1 MRLGA
6 VTGTAVSAQKSGLL
20 PLKRFGI
27 TSHGQI
33 AYHDYDG
40 PGFRPEER
48 TKFVTD
54 LGDKRMMFLRN
65 HATLTHDRSI
75 AERSCEIQIA
85 AQSGCRDPVLSS
97 DDVIKKTVQIAQ
109 GVISPKSVST
119 RLSASSTGSILL
131 AATKRISRGLSM
143 TLIFWGVGAQAL
155 RITRD
160 LPNARVVRK

>member
-1 MRLGA
+1 MRDLDA

-65 HATLTHDRSI
+65 HAALTHDRSI

-85 AQSGCRDPVLSS
+85 AQSGRGELVAAAGRYYQKNDADRAGSGRPTFRRSRFRRGCSPAQPDRSYLS
-97 DDVIKKTVQIAQ
+97 
-109 GVISPKSVST
+109 
-119 RLSASSTGSILL
+119 RLSELV
-131 AATKRISRGLSM
+131 AAH
-143 TLIFWGVGAQAL
+143 Q
-155 RITRD
+155 
-160 LPNARVVRK
+160 

>member
-1 MRLGA
+1 VRDAPRRGH
-6 VTGTAVSAQKSGLL
+6 GYRSFSAKSGLL

-48 TKFVTD
+48 TKIVTD

-65 HATLTHDRSI
+65 HGTLTHDRSI

-85 AQSGCRDPVLSS
+85 AQSCCRDLVLSS
-97 DDVIKKTVQIAQ
+97 EDVIKRTVQIAQ
-109 GVISPKSVST
+109 GVISPKLVLT
-119 RLSASSTGSILL
+119 RLYASSAGSILL
-131 AATKRISRGLSM
+131 SAISELVAAY
-143 TLIFWGVGAQAL
+143 Q
-155 RITRD
+155 
-160 LPNARVVRK
+160 